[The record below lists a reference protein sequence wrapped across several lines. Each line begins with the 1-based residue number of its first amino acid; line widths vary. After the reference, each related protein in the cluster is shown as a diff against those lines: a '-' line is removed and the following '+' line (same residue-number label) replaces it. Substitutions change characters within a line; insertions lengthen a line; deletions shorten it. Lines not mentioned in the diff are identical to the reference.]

1 MAELQKIHL
10 EQFDAAK
17 SMIKVMNWRF
27 RLSVVEQLSE
37 IEIAE
42 YDDKLADREKLT
54 EIFEHFVRLQNDI
67 VRSHRWTQAYTI
79 LELNYNKFKEYH
91 NRFVEFL
98 KKNNLY
104 NKNKTCLSR
113 DGYYY
118 YKDKNGWVTK
128 FV

>member
-1 MAELQKIHL
+1 MTELHKIHL

-37 IEIAE
+37 IEMVE
-42 YDDKLADREKLT
+42 YNDKLADREKLT

-79 LELNYNKFKEYH
+79 LELNYNKFNEYH
-91 NRFVEFL
+91 NRFVDFL

-118 YKDKNGWVTK
+118 YNDKNGWETK